1 MYHENKMHVKKV
13 LLRWSNK
20 HNSAN
25 ILCSES
31 LTVTLEKGRKNILER
46 RH

>member
-1 MYHENKMHVKKV
+1 MSHENKMHVKKV

-20 HNSAN
+20 RNTAK
-25 ILCSES
+25 ILCLES
-31 LTVTLEKGRKNILER
+31 LTVTLEKGQKNTLEQ